1 VCRTLVG
8 AGLLLVVLGPAA
20 ATTPADAQ
28 VSDRG
33 CNVRLK
39 GLKTLSDPERNLVN
53 LSPKNT
59 TAAAINALPQPYPTP
74 KTRTT
79 DFSRHVWRVTAQIIK
94 FKLEGDSDIK
104 LVLFDENA
112 YLIAEMPVAQCLP
125 KKARDRRAIVAA
137 RKRFETRCGKPTK
150 QWKQLGAIATISG
163 VGFFD
168 IPDTRKPQAGNSAQ
182 LQPLTAIEFVFGCGA

>member
-1 VCRTLVG
+1 MCRTLVG

-125 KKARDRRAIVAA
+125 KKARRRFSMAASMEEVRVRRLHHHADEYDPDQRDGDEDFPAETHDLVIAIA
-137 RKRFETRCGKPTK
+137 RKRRAHP
-150 QWKQLGAIATISG
+150 
-163 VGFFD
+163 
-168 IPDTRKPQAGNSAQ
+168 
-182 LQPLTAIEFVFGCGA
+182 